1 MNAPPASV
9 AEATAVGAPGA
20 RPLPDHG
27 ALLLAALADPAST
40 ARLSEDRW
48 DLLLR
53 TARQAKLLA
62 LLAHRLAGAGALDTL
77 PVERVRQHLT
87 GSGCLAQHRRH
98 GALAILWGVDRA
110 FHDFGHPVVL
120 LKGAAYLFQELPMAE
135 GRIFDDVDILVPR
148 EAIPEAER
156 RLTAMGWETEKP
168 DLYDQNYY
176 RVWSHELPPMRHG
189 AHRMQLDV
197 HHTILPV
204 IGRARPDATRLLA
217 RAIALDGFRFR
228 VLCPVDQVIHAAAH
242 LFQDSD
248 CVGKI
253 RDLVDLDAMIRGF
266 ASTPGFW
273 DELANEPRRHGLG
286 RCLWYTL
293 HYCRGLLGTPVPD
306 AVFTALAPE
315 APPPPLRR
323 WMDAAIP
330 SVIFPRHPDD
340 RHPTRRPLA
349 ERLLEARAVFLRM
362 PLHLLVYH
370 ALMKQLRR
378 RKSKTATAAA

>member
-1 MNAPPASV
+1 MRTTLTLDDDLM
-9 AEATAVGAPGA
+9 E
-20 RPLPDHG
+20 
-27 ALLLAALADPAST
+27 LA
-40 ARLSEDRW
+40 
-48 DLLLR
+48 
-53 TARQAKLLA
+53 ARQAKLLA
-62 LLAHRLAGAGALDTL
+62 VLAHRLAAAGVLDTL

-87 GSGCLAQHRRH
+87 GSGCLASHRRH
-98 GALAILWGVDRA
+98 GALAILWGVERA
-110 FHDFGHPVVL
+110 FHDLGHPVVL

-168 DLYDQNYY
+168 DPYDQNYY

-204 IGRARPDATRLLA
+204 IGRVKPDAARLLA
-217 RAIALDGFRFR
+217 RSIALDGFRFR

-266 ASTPGFW
+266 ASAPGFW
-273 DELANEPRRHGLG
+273 DELAAEPRRHGLG
-286 RCLWYTL
+286 RCLWYPL
-293 HYCRGLLGTPVPD
+293 HSCRRLIGTPVPD
-306 AVFTALAPE
+306 RVFRALAPE
-315 APPPPLRR
+315 APPRR
-323 WMDAAIP
+323 WMDAAVQA
-330 SVIFPRHPDD
+330 VIFPRHPDD
-340 RHPTRRPLA
+340 LHPTRRALT

-378 RKSKTATAAA
+378 RKPRTETASA

>member
-27 ALLLAALADPAST
+27 ALLLAALADPASM

-62 LLAHRLAGAGALDTL
+62 SLAHRLASAGVLDAL

-135 GRIFDDVDILVPR
+135 GRIFEDVDILVPR
-148 EAIPEAER
+148 EAIAEVER
-156 RLTAMGWETEKP
+156 RLTAVGWETEKP
-168 DLYDQNYY
+168 DPYDQNYY

-204 IGRARPDATRLLA
+204 IGRAKPDAARLLS
-217 RAIALDGFRFR
+217 RSIPLEGFRFR

-266 ASTPGFW
+266 ASAPGFW
-273 DELANEPRRHGLG
+273 DELAAEPRRHGLG

-293 HYCRGLLGTPVPD
+293 HFCRRLLGTPVPD
-306 AVFTALAPE
+306 RVFCALARE
-315 APPPPLRR
+315 APPLPLRR
-323 WMDAAIP
+323 WMDTAIP
-330 SVIFPRHPDD
+330 AVIFPRHPDD
-340 RHPTRRPLA
+340 LHPTRRSLN

-362 PLHLLVYH
+362 PPHLLVYH
-370 ALMKQLRR
+370 ALMKQFRR
-378 RKSKTATAAA
+378 RKPRTAGATA